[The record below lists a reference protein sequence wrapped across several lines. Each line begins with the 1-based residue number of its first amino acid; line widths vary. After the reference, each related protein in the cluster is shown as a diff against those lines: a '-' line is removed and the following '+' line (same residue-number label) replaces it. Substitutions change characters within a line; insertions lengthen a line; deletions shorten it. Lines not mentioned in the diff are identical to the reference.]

1 MKKQP
6 KIEQLCFFTEF
17 FINENTI
24 QSLEKDLTGDIEIY
38 GEISAEQQKDLNF
51 VPLACE
57 TVTCVQ
63 TLLNSLH
70 PLCYCGLSCPTNS

>member
-38 GEISAEQQKDLNF
+38 GEISAKPAEGSEF
-51 VPLACE
+51 C
-57 TVTCVQ
+57 
-63 TLLNSLH
+63 S
-70 PLCYCGLSCPTNS
+70 SCM